1 MISKTGKKFPEQVR
15 SSKSSN
21 FIKIGRRLTTL
32 RRLNVGSGSYNG
44 YAASFI
50 CWHRQ
55 LRFWF
60 KRKLFRCRKL
70 PRALKDW
77 PAYNALKQKIDDFN
91 ETCPL
96 LELMTN
102 KALKARH
109 WERISVLTGH
119 TFDFESDTFMLRN
132 IMEAPLLQFK
142 EDIEVSFCRKLTE
155 VLSWQ
160 RIRENSWIWTIT
172 KR

>member
-1 MISKTGKKFPEQVR
+1 M
-15 SSKSSN
+15 
-21 FIKIGRRLTTL
+21 
-32 RRLNVGSGSYNG
+32 
-44 YAASFI
+44 
-50 CWHRQ
+50 
-55 LRFWF
+55 
-60 KRKLFRCRKL
+60 

-142 EDIEVSFCRKLTE
+142 EDIEVFI
-155 VLSWQ
+155 V
-160 RIRENSWIWTIT
+160 RI
-172 KR
+172 

>member
-1 MISKTGKKFPEQVR
+1 M
-15 SSKSSN
+15 
-21 FIKIGRRLTTL
+21 
-32 RRLNVGSGSYNG
+32 
-44 YAASFI
+44 
-50 CWHRQ
+50 
-55 LRFWF
+55 
-60 KRKLFRCRKL
+60 

-142 EDIEVSFCRKLTE
+142 EDIEVRLLWLLVTMVTIITILTM
-155 VLSWQ
+155 VTMVKYS
-160 RIRENSWIWTIT
+160 N
-172 KR
+172 